1 MNYIP
6 FFFITIGGALG
17 FFLFSN
23 PRLAIWVLIF
33 TSMVL
38 SGTIIYFAPRF
49 GTIQWGNVIISLL
62 LFVRA
67 IADSLR
73 GQKKPE
79 GKPPA
84 IFIFMVL
91 FLIHA
96 IITSIANY
104 HLKESG
110 IASKNLFQF
119 WGVPFVL
126 YFLVEDE
133 KIMSSYMKSFVLI
146 AVLMPPLALYQF
158 RYFGGLSHDAVTG
171 TFGGAMRAGGPNA
184 VLSIF
189 IISQL
194 AVLFA
199 LALRKMISWR
209 IAVILCGWVFI
220 TITLTNA
227 KAAVGFLVIM
237 PVFLL
242 SKGYLRFS
250 FSALI
255 VMLLAILMSGIM
267 FLAYYQYSQERK
279 RIWTKPPKSYSEFID
294 RAISDFSAEE
304 SNRLNRS
311 TLILLWW
318 KYNINTGNNFQM
330 LFGHGL
336 GASKYSGLSMGH
348 IQKRF
353 GELKIGRTALTALLW
368 DVGIVGVLLFMSIFT
383 SGFLLA
389 RRMKNDWRLPAIH
402 QVFMLV
408 AQLNCLFFV
417 LSLPYKLSIINIQAF
432 NFFSM
437 FTLGYVCYWQRRLR
451 AIESNLLSE
460 ATSASNERYAQK
472 KTRRD
477 TNLEAVR

>member
-91 FLIHA
+91 FLVHA
-96 IITSIANY
+96 IITS
-104 HLKESG
+104 
-110 IASKNLFQF
+110 
-119 WGVPFVL
+119 GVPFVL

-220 TITLTNA
+220 TITLTND

-255 VMLLAILMSGIM
+255 VMLSGIM